1 MSRPRAPSTR
11 KKLSFQRR
19 SRGGHKDDQRAGALL
34 IRRKV
39 DGAVLIQLR
48 EEKVPGRS
56 QYGLLVLEGI
66 L

>member
-11 KKLSFQRR
+11 KKLSFRRR

-39 DGAVLIQLR
+39 GAVLIQLR